1 MVYDR
6 QACVLGV
13 RMHHDRGRLRDTGI
27 LADLGDPLGALD
39 RRGSIDELCFGDRE
53 CDDRLFFR
61 LPGDRITG

>member
-1 MVYDR
+1 
-6 QACVLGV
+6 
-13 RMHHDRGRLRDTGI
+13 MHHDRGRLRDTGI